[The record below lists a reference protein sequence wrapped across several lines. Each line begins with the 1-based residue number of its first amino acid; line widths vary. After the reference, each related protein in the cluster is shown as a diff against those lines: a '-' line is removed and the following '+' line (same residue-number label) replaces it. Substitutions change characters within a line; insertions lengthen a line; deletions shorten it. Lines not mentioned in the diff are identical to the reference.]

1 MAELGYV
8 GLGVMG
14 SSVTRRLLDA
24 GHTVHVWNR
33 TREKAEPLLE
43 AGAQWADSPREVAER
58 ADIVFTMVTNT
69 AAVRAVFE
77 GDDGILAG
85 LTPGKIYVDMST
97 ASPANSRALAE
108 QVEAA
113 GAQMLDSP
121 VSGTSITVDQG
132 KASLMVGGDADA
144 FERAKPILEA
154 IGPKVF
160 HMGGNGTA
168 VGLKI
173 AINLSLAVQMLAF
186 SEGVLLAEKS
196 GIDRERVVEAMLA
209 SVIASPMVAYRGPL
223 VLGHPDEVWFDCHM
237 MQKDMNLALE
247 MGRELDDGRHQRVPH
262 RRERDGDRRQGLRR
276 HLRRARVDERG
287 PDGSDRMS
295 ATASRTEISAELALE
310 MYRRMTQIRLFEEQ
324 ANDLYRSAKMPGLT
338 HLYIGEEAIAV
349 GVCSAL
355 RKDDWITSTHRG
367 HGHCLA
373 KGADVARMF
382 AELLGKEAGYC
393 RGKGGSMHIA
403 DHENGNL
410 GANAIVG
417 GSAGIATGAAYS
429 AKFRGTDQ
437 VAVCFFGEGAL
448 GQGLVYEVMNMAAL
462 WQLPVIYVC
471 ENNMYNEYTHYLEAT
486 AGDIL
491 GRPKAF
497 GIETREV
504 DGQDVRA
511 VYAVTAEL
519 VERARNGNG
528 PAFLLANTYR
538 YHGHHVGDVDR
549 AYYRSKDEEALW
561 RDERD
566 PLAIFGRWLEEQ
578 KHATPDDLVRITDES
593 RAEIEAGVQ
602 FALDA
607 PFPDPSQ
614 VTEDLYA

>member
-1 MAELGYV
+1 
-8 GLGVMG
+8 
-14 SSVTRRLLDA
+14 
-24 GHTVHVWNR
+24 
-33 TREKAEPLLE
+33 
-43 AGAQWADSPREVAER
+43 
-58 ADIVFTMVTNT
+58 
-69 AAVRAVFE
+69 
-77 GDDGILAG
+77 
-85 LTPGKIYVDMST
+85 
-97 ASPANSRALAE
+97 
-108 QVEAA
+108 
-113 GAQMLDSP
+113 
-121 VSGTSITVDQG
+121 
-132 KASLMVGGDADA
+132 
-144 FERAKPILEA
+144 
-154 IGPKVF
+154 
-160 HMGGNGTA
+160 
-168 VGLKI
+168 
-173 AINLSLAVQMLAF
+173 
-186 SEGVLLAEKS
+186 
-196 GIDRERVVEAMLA
+196 
-209 SVIASPMVAYRGPL
+209 
-223 VLGHPDEVWFDCHM
+223 
-237 MQKDMNLALE
+237 
-247 MGRELDDGRHQRVPH
+247 
-262 RRERDGDRRQGLRR
+262 
-276 HLRRARVDERG
+276 
-287 PDGSDRMS
+287 MS

-511 VYAVTAEL
+511 MYAVTAEL
-519 VERARNGNG
+519 VERSRNGNG